1 MQLADTLGDQAA
13 IYTHR
18 TTSILN
24 GILQYSQL
32 IFSNHVEASRLFIC
46 DDAGN
51 YKYAIYGEF
60 SFEEGKRIALNLPTA
75 DKYLDGLRCSS
86 LCYDAYKSYA
96 GFSAEEAEQS
106 LIYKFKVERP
116 GNSGFRTG
124 ALYNIRGFGIEEAP
138 YESHLEFPKRI
149 RWAAKSGDVKK
160 PVLDTG
166 FQF

>member
-1 MQLADTLGDQAA
+1 
-13 IYTHR
+13 
-18 TTSILN
+18 
-24 GILQYSQL
+24 
-32 IFSNHVEASRLFIC
+32 
-46 DDAGN
+46 
-51 YKYAIYGEF
+51 IYGEF

-96 GFSAEEAEQS
+96 GFPVEEAEQS

-149 RWAAKSGDVKK
+149 RWAAKSGDIRK